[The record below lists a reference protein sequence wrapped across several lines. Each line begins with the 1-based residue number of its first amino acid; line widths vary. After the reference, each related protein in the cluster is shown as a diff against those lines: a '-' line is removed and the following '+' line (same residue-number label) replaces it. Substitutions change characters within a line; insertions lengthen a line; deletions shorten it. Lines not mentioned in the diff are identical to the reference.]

1 MLIEF
6 WEFDILIPEDN
17 DAATWEMKKWL
28 GGERE
33 RDMCH
38 SHPCKWDP
46 YTSDQNTPH
55 DTKLHNN
62 TQK

>member
-33 RDMCH
+33 GH
-38 SHPCKWDP
+38 VPF
-46 YTSDQNTPH
+46 TPVQMGPIH
-55 DTKLHNN
+55 ERSKYPP
-62 TQK
+62 